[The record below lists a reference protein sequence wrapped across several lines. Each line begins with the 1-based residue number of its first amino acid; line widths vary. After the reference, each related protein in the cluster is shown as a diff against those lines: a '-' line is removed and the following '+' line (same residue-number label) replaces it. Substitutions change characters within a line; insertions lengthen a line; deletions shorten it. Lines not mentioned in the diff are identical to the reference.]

1 MRRKGVIHSILLRY
15 MISYA
20 AVMAVL
26 FVGVGI
32 YMSNTYVGTVR
43 ANTVE
48 SNINKLG
55 RIRYQHEANLTTL
68 LSVGSQIGLS
78 PYIRSFKLI
87 KEPMRAYHLK
97 LQLLP
102 YTATIDFFDQ
112 LYLIFHEDDYLY
124 SSATSVGLEMF
135 LHKLMLFE
143 HTPPSSL
150 RAALRRQGNGMTIL
164 PAQNVSSILTD
175 GVNNRMVA
183 VIVPLSMADRYNSG
197 NILFLIKESTYH
209 QMFADEIY
217 EPRNTYIFYDDATLA
232 AGRGLDVPDEVVL
245 SHAKENR
252 DVLSKD
258 ISYGGRQYLLVA
270 QRGHRFN
277 MQYVTLIPMEAIWE
291 NMSKAQLGMGLF
303 LFALSIPCMA
313 LTIYFSRRHAKPI
326 RELRYL
332 LSSTAPGKDDLE
344 AIQSGIG
351 ELVDRNEDLNTRLDQ
366 SLPARKANFIKD
378 FVKGR
383 YPMRADAVSAAA
395 QLGMNI
401 EKACFAVSLIG
412 APMKDG
418 NQPDMEKVTA
428 QLFGE
433 VTGYYVELLALEQ
446 FLFVLFGDSA
456 DALEDWAWRIQSGLA
471 ASEAGVAVALSD
483 VHRDFAHAG
492 NAYLEAGTAYDNRFV
507 MGNAH
512 VLRFCNVSAAAK
524 DIVPFTRSYLDGF
537 RKALRAGDVR
547 TLNDRMDELF
557 HYLGSTELSLFAFR
571 MIYNSVIGAMLSEHF
586 DRLGGNMDALRYY
599 DVFTLSG
606 CRSIADLDDLL
617 RKLCRDIL
625 ARGEPESVQAH
636 PVIRQIICYMH
647 QHYTDPALS
656 MSAIADAYGISA
668 VRLSLDFKELSGMTP
683 SEYLFL
689 LRMEKAKELL
699 SGTKMPIKDIGL
711 AVGYPDASGFI
722 RRFRQHMAMTP
733 AQYRQMIGQKE
744 GKGVHMAES

>member
-1 MRRKGVIHSILLRY
+1 MKRKGIIHSILLRY

-20 AVMAVL
+20 AIMAVL

-32 YMSNTYVGTVR
+32 YMSDTYAKTIR

-68 LSVGSQIGLS
+68 LSVGRQIGLS
-78 PYIRSFKLI
+78 PYIRSFKLS

-102 YTATIDFFDQ
+102 YTTTIDFFDQ
-112 LYLIFHEDDYLY
+112 LYLIFNEDEYLY

-135 LHKLMLFE
+135 LNKLMLFE
-143 HTPPSSL
+143 HTPPPSL
-150 RAALRRQGNGMTIL
+150 RAALRRQDNGMTIL

-175 GVNNRMVA
+175 GVSNRMVA
-183 VIVPLSMADRYNSG
+183 VIAPLSMADRYNSG

-217 EPRNTYIFYDDATLA
+217 EPRNTYIFYGDATLA
-232 AGRGLDVPDEVVL
+232 AGRGLDVPDDVVL
-245 SHAKENR
+245 SEAKENR

-258 ISYGGRQYLLVA
+258 ISYDGRQYLLIA
-270 QRGHRFN
+270 QRGIKFN
-277 MQYVTLIPMEAIWE
+277 MQYAALIPMEAVWKD
-291 NMSKAQLGMGLF
+291 MGKAQLGLGLF

-326 RELRYL
+326 KELRYL
-332 LSSTAPGKDDLE
+332 FSSTAPGKDDFE

-351 ELVDRNEDLNTRLDQ
+351 ELVDRNVDLNTQLDQ

-383 YPMRADAVSAAA
+383 YPAREDAIKAAE

-401 EKACFAVSLIG
+401 NKACFAVSLIG
-412 APMKDG
+412 APLRDG
-418 NQPDMEKVTA
+418 SQPNMEKVAA
-428 QLFGE
+428 QLNGD

-446 FLFVLFGDSA
+446 FLFVLFADSA
-456 DALEDWAWRIQSGLA
+456 DAPDDWAWRIQNDLT
-471 ASEAGVAVALSD
+471 ASEAGVAVAISS

-492 NAYLEAGTAYDNRFV
+492 NAYLEASTAYDNRFV

-512 VLRFCNVSAAAK
+512 VLRFSNVCAAAK

-537 RKALRAGDVR
+537 RKALRAGDAR
-547 TLNDRMDELF
+547 ALNDRMDELF

-571 MIYNSVIGAMLSEHF
+571 MIYNNVIDAMLSEHF
-586 DRLGGNMDALRYY
+586 DRLGGNMDAMQYY
-599 DVFTLSG
+599 DIFTLSG

-617 RKLCRDIL
+617 RKLCGDIL
-625 ARGEPESVQAH
+625 SHGEPESAKSH
-636 PVIRQIICYMH
+636 PVIRDIIGYMLK
-647 QHYTDPALS
+647 HYADPLLS

-668 VRLSLDFKELSGMTP
+668 VRLSLDFKELCGMTP
-683 SEYLFL
+683 SEYLLL

-699 SGTKMPIKDIGL
+699 GGTKMPVKDVGL
-711 AVGYPDASGFI
+711 AVGYYDASGFI

-744 GKGVHMAES
+744 DTSANASK